1 MEERVM
7 EEHVMEEHGV
17 RRFPFGPTTGLE
29 LDGTYRELQ
38 ESERV
43 ARIRMPFGG
52 DAWLVTGYEDT
63 KFVLSDPRFSR
74 AVTLAMDLPRLQPQ
88 IVQNPEMIMSMDPP
102 DHTRVRQVAA
112 RAFTPRRVEKLRP
125 WIAGQ
130 IDDLLVRMAEQGP
143 PADLMKD
150 LATPLPIAVIC
161 EILGVPFADRHRFRE
176 WSEIVMSVT
185 AFTPEE
191 IFAAFQSLS
200 EYLGWLVRQ
209 RRVAPA
215 DDLFS
220 AMVRARDTEAV
231 MSERELVTFGVT
243 LLVVGHETTVNEIA
257 DMMFVMLRDG
267 VYAELA
273 EGGGPALPRVVEELL
288 RFVPIESPGGFAR
301 VATED
306 VVIGDTLIA
315 KGEAVYTQLSAAN
328 RDPRVFSD
336 PDAIDFE
343 TAREQHLT
351 FGFGP
356 HRCMGAALAKMEI
369 ELVIEGLLRRMPGLR
384 LAVDPGRIEWKVDR
398 LVRGPEALPVTW

>member
-1 MEERVM
+1 MDERTV
-7 EEHVMEEHGV
+7 H
-17 RRFPFGPTTGLE
+17 RFPFGPTTGLE
-29 LDGTYRELQ
+29 LDGKYRKLQ

-43 ARIRMPFGG
+43 ARVRMPFGG

-74 AVTLAMDLPRLQPQ
+74 AVTLTMDLPRLQPH
-88 IVQNPEMIMSMDPP
+88 IVQNPGMIMSMDPP

-125 WIAGQ
+125 WIDEQVDG
-130 IDDLLVRMAEQGP
+130 LLDRMTGQGP
-143 PADLMKD
+143 PADLMRD
-150 LATPLPIAVIC
+150 LALPLPVSVIC
-161 EILGVPFADRHRFRE
+161 EILGVPFADREKFRD
-176 WSEIVMSVT
+176 WSDIVMSVT
-185 AFTPEE
+185 AFTPDE
-191 IFAAFQSLS
+191 IQAAFLSLT
-200 EYLGWLVRQ
+200 EYLRWLVGQ

-215 DDLFS
+215 ADLFS
-220 AMVRARDTEAV
+220 AMVRARDVEAV
-231 MSERELVTFGVT
+231 MSEEELITFGVT

-267 VYAELA
+267 LYAELA
-273 EGGGPALPRVVEELL
+273 RGGGPPLPRLVEELL
-288 RFVPIESPGGFAR
+288 RFVPLESPGGFAR

-306 VVIGDTLIA
+306 VVVGGTLIA

-328 RDPRVFSD
+328 RDPEVFTE
-336 PDAIDFE
+336 PDEIDAE
-343 TAREQHLT
+343 AEREPHLT

-369 ELVIEGLLRRMPGLR
+369 EAAVGGLLRRVPGLR
-384 LAVDPGRIEWKVDR
+384 LAVEPEEIVWKADR

>member
-1 MEERVM
+1 MDERTV
-7 EEHVMEEHGV
+7 H
-17 RRFPFGPTTGLE
+17 RFPFGPTTGLE
-29 LDGTYRELQ
+29 LDGKYRKLQ

-43 ARIRMPFGG
+43 ARVRMPFGG

-74 AVTLAMDLPRLQPQ
+74 AVTLTMDLPRLQPR

-125 WIAGQ
+125 WIALQVDG
-130 IDDLLVRMAEQGP
+130 LLVQMTEQGP
-143 PADLMKD
+143 PADLMRD
-150 LATPLPIAVIC
+150 LALPLPISVIC
-161 EILGVPFADRHRFRE
+161 EILGVPFADREKFRV
-176 WSEIVMSVT
+176 WSDIVMSVT

-191 IFAAFQSLS
+191 IHAAFQSLT
-200 EYLGWLVRQ
+200 EYLQWLVRQ

-220 AMVRARDTEAV
+220 AMVRARDVEAV
-231 MSERELVTFGVT
+231 MSEQELVTFGVT

-257 DMMFVMLRDG
+257 DMLFVMLRDG
-267 VYAELA
+267 IYAELA
-273 EGGGPALPRVVEELL
+273 QGDGPSLPRLVEELL
-288 RFVPIESPGGFAR
+288 RVIPLESPGGFAR

-306 VVIGDTLIA
+306 VVIGGTLIA

-328 RDPRVFSD
+328 RDPEVFSE
-336 PDAIDFE
+336 PDEIDVE
-343 TAREQHLT
+343 AEREQHLT

-356 HRCMGAALAKMEI
+356 HRCMGAALAKVEI
-369 ELVIEGLLRRMPGLR
+369 ESAIEGLLRRLPGLR
-384 LAVDPGRIEWKVDR
+384 LAVDPQQIEWKADR

>member
-1 MEERVM
+1 MDERTV
-7 EEHVMEEHGV
+7 H
-17 RRFPFGPTTGLE
+17 RFPFGPAVALE
-29 LDGTYRELQ
+29 LDPKYRKLQ

-43 ARIRMPFGG
+43 ARVRMPFGG

-63 KFVLSDPRFSR
+63 RFVLSDPRFSR
-74 AVTLAMDLPRLQPQ
+74 AVTLEMDLPRLQPR

-112 RAFTPRRVEKLRP
+112 RAFTPRRVERLRP

-130 IDDLLVRMAEQGP
+130 VDGLLARMAGQGP
-143 PADLMKD
+143 PADLVRD
-150 LATPLPIAVIC
+150 LALPLPIAVIC
-161 EILGVPFADRHRFRE
+161 EILGVPFADREKFRV
-176 WSEIVMSVT
+176 WSDIVMSVT

-191 IFAAFQSLS
+191 IQAAFQSLT
-200 EYLGWLVRQ
+200 EYLQWLVKQ

-257 DMMFVMLRDG
+257 DMMFVLLRDG
-267 VYAELA
+267 GYAELA
-273 EGGGPALPRVVEELL
+273 RGGGPPVPRVVEELL
-288 RFVPIESPGGFAR
+288 RFVPLESPGGFAR

-306 VVIGDTLIA
+306 VVVGGTLIA

-328 RDPRVFSD
+328 RDPRVFAD
-336 PDAIDFE
+336 PDAIDFAAE
-343 TAREQHLT
+343 REQHLT

-356 HRCMGAALAKMEI
+356 HRCLGAALAKAEI
-369 ELVIEGLLRRMPGLR
+369 ELAVEGLLRAFPGLR
-384 LAVDPGRIEWKVDR
+384 LAVDPERVTWKLDR

>member
-1 MEERVM
+1 MDERAV
-7 EEHVMEEHGV
+7 HP
-17 RRFPFGPTTGLE
+17 FPFGPTTALE
-29 LDGTYRELQ
+29 LDGKYRKLQ

-43 ARIRMPFGG
+43 ARVRMPFGG

-74 AVTLAMDLPRLQPQ
+74 AVTLTMDLPRLQPQ

-112 RAFTPRRVEKLRP
+112 RAFTPRRVERLRP
-125 WIAGQ
+125 WIADQVEGLL
-130 IDDLLVRMAEQGP
+130 DDMMREGP
-143 PADLMKD
+143 PADLVKS
-150 LATPLPIAVIC
+150 LALPLPVSVIC
-161 EILGVPFADRHRFRE
+161 EILGVPFADREKFRV
-176 WSEIVMSVT
+176 WSDIVMSVT

-191 IFAAFQSLS
+191 IFAAFRSLT
-200 EYLGWLVRQ
+200 EYLRWLVGQ

-231 MSERELVTFGVT
+231 MSEQELVTFGVT

-273 EGGGPALPRVVEELL
+273 RGGGAPVPRVVEELL
-288 RFVPIESPGGFAR
+288 RFVPLESPGGFAR

-306 VVIGDTLIA
+306 VTIGDTLIA

-328 RDPRVFSD
+328 RDPRVFDD
-336 PDAIDFE
+336 PDEIDFE
-343 TAREQHLT
+343 AAREQHLT

-356 HRCMGAALAKMEI
+356 HRCMGAALARAEI
-369 ELVIEGLLRRMPGLR
+369 ELVIEGLLRRVPGLR
-384 LAVDPGRIEWKVDR
+384 LAVAPERIAWKVDR